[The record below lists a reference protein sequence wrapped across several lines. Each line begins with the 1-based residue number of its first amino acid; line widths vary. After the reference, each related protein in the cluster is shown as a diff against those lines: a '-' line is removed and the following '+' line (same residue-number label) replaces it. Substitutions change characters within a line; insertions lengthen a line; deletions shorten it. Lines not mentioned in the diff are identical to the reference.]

1 MSNLLQFIGDLLTPE
16 PSVPKVVVFRHRP
29 SNSPA
34 LRPAGSRILVQ
45 RNPRPYWEEN
55 GWRKQEGVYTGEFI
69 TRFGRWH
76 GSITVAPSR
85 RIDVYI
91 WNPPAA
97 LEKHPHWPCF
107 RKRDDGW
114 FFIHPVAPVTDV
126 SAAILSVEKTINES
140 YEN

>member
-1 MSNLLQFIGDLLTPE
+1 MNIFRFIDNLLASE
-16 PSVPKVVVFRHRP
+16 PSAPRVVVVQHRP
-29 SNSPA
+29 SNPLA
-34 LRPAGSRILVQ
+34 LRPTGSRILVQ
-45 RNPRPYWEEN
+45 RDRRPYWQEN
-55 GWRKQEGVYTGEFI
+55 GWRKQEGVYSGEFQS
-69 TRFGRWH
+69 RFGRWH
-76 GSITVAPSR
+76 GSITVAPSG

-114 FFIHPVAPVTDV
+114 FFIHPVEPVKDV

-140 YEN
+140 YAY